1 MLIFQ
6 IIFIALLFLLIG
18 FLFRSYRLTKSEL
31 ILKNGE
37 LFELQ
42 KQLDE
47 SRKSNENL
55 INTKTFSDSLT
66 GSLNRFSFL
75 RELKKISES
84 TASYGVIY
92 VGVNSLDY
100 INRHEGFSAGDNKII
115 KVHSILNDFF
125 KDENSSIY
133 RINGGTFA
141 IIIEEIDYDE
151 FQSKASLL
159 VAQNKM
165 EKLFSAGKAWC
176 LNGKNILEALSSAE
190 DNMRSA
196 KYYYYANNVMLNTN
210 HNKTDIDVVANLC
223 RQYTCIGILDVKT
236 QLMHLYRNNGLN
248 EDINTYM
255 NGSLYQPTRLM
266 YAKRFVVEEDQE
278 KFAKDSDINKIMESL
293 KTSNVYTL
301 YYKSTQELHGG
312 DDITYSQ
319 WNFSYSGDKSKIIF
333 ATQEISLEEYI
344 KNKKSSVQ

>member
-1 MLIFQ
+1 MVILQ
-6 IIFIALLFLLIG
+6 IAFIALVLLLIG
-18 FLFRSYRLTKSEL
+18 YLFRSYQSAKSEL
-31 ILKNGE
+31 ILRKGE

-47 SRKSNENL
+47 SKKENENL
-55 INTKTFSDSLT
+55 VNAKTFSDNLT
-66 GSLNRFSFL
+66 GSLNRLSFMG
-75 RELKKISES
+75 ELKKISES
-84 TASYGVIY
+84 TAPCGVIF

-100 INRHEGFSAGDNKII
+100 VNRNEGFSAGDNKII
-115 KVHSILNDFF
+115 KVHSILNNFF
-125 KDENSSIY
+125 KNENSSIY

-141 IIIEEIDYDE
+141 VIMEEIDYDE
-151 FQSKASLL
+151 FQNKTSVL

-165 EKLFSAGKAWC
+165 EKLFSTGKAWC
-176 LNGKNILEALSSAE
+176 LNGKNILETLSNAE

-196 KYYYYANNVMLNTN
+196 KRDYYANNVMLNTN
-210 HNKTDIDVVANLC
+210 HNQTDIDVVANLC
-223 RQYTCIGILDVKT
+223 KQYTCIGILDVKT
-236 QLMHLYRNNGLN
+236 QLMHFYRNNGLN

-278 KFAKDSDINKIMESL
+278 KFAQDSDINKIMDSL
-293 KTSNVYTL
+293 KTSNIYKL
-301 YYKSTQELHGG
+301 YYKSTKELHGG

-319 WNFSYSGDKSKIIF
+319 WNFSYSSDKSKIIF
-333 ATQEISLEEYI
+333 ATQEITLEEYF